1 VLTVGVGSAL
11 AVPSSHHKKDGSCK
25 YPSLMLG
32 LGTMSGSVKCGKPAG
47 KGSASFSFTPSLS
60 PPDVKYSGTFSD
72 KFKQGTISGSFSITG
87 ALLPP
92 GPFSGTFKI
101 TKGTGK
107 LSKAHGSGKMKC
119 TQTLLTMTCTQKLS
133 KGKL

>member
-1 VLTVGVGSAL
+1 VGSAL
-11 AVPSSHHKKDGSCK
+11 AVPARHHKKGGSCK

-47 KGSASFSFTPSLS
+47 KGKASFSFTPALSL
-60 PPDVKYSGTFSD
+60 PNITYSGTFQD
-72 KFKQGTISGSFSITG
+72 KFKQGTLSGKFSMTG
-87 ALLPP
+87 AFLPP
-92 GPFSGTFKI
+92 GPFNGTFKI

-107 LSKAHGSGKMKC
+107 LAKAHGSGTMKC
-119 TQTLLTMTCTQKLS
+119 TQTLLTLSCTQKLN